1 MKAGTLPRLLHRNA
15 ATFGNRPALRE
26 KRGGT
31 PSKKKR

>member
-1 MKAGTLPRLLHRNA
+1 VKSPAGKQQQQIV
-15 ATFGNRPALRE
+15 RE